1 MNAFDDPD
9 GTFRV
14 LVNGEDQ
21 HSLWP
26 DFAPVPAGWRPVFG
40 PDTRAAC
47 LEHIERHWSDLR
59 PRSLRTAKVQR

>member
-26 DFAPVPAGWRPVFG
+26 DFAPVPTGWRPVFG
-40 PDTRAAC
+40 PETRAAC
-47 LEHIERHWSDLR
+47 LEHVERHWNDLR
-59 PRSLRTAKVQR
+59 PRSLRTAMAQR